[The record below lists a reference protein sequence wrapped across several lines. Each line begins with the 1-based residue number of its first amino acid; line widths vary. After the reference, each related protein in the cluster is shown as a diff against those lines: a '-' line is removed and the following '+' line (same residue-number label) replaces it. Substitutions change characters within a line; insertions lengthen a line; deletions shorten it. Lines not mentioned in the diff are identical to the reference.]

1 MNKLTVRQQCN
12 RIMKW
17 YLIATKQQVV
27 EGISWYSEAHS
38 LAVQLS
44 SQYGV
49 SVLQAA
55 QIISVLSPQ
64 KKWEQN
70 KLEAVAIFNEHFNGI
85 TPSFG
90 YFATARTIDE
100 CHRIMQGEWM
110 IGSARLK
117 TYSFADNIAY
127 LDSTE
132 VTIDRHA
139 LRVAYDDTTA
149 AIDKVSK
156 TQYLEA
162 RQAYRMVAASLGIK
176 AYQLQAITWVTYKF
190 IVNR

>member
-12 RIMKW
+12 RILKW
-17 YLIATKQQVV
+17 YHVATKQQVI
-27 EGISWYSEAHS
+27 EGIGWYSEAHS

-44 SQYGV
+44 SEYHV

-70 KLEAVAIFNEHFNGI
+70 KREAVALFNEHFNGI
-85 TPSFG
+85 IPAFG
-90 YFATARTIDE
+90 YFASARTIDE
-100 CHRIMQGEWM
+100 CHRIMSGEWM
-110 IGSARLK
+110 IAMSRLK

-139 LRVAYDDTTA
+139 LRVAYDDTSA
-149 AIDKVSK
+149 AIDKVTK
-156 TQYLEA
+156 VQYLAA

-190 IVNR
+190 TVNR